1 MDAAP
6 SSAPYTNINRKMK
19 LILRTGQLLMENG
32 ADTNRAVRDM
42 IQTSAF
48 FQIPSAALHLHVV
61 YTTIIINIS
70 DEVHAFTSLE
80 KCRKHDA
87 NMDVITAVSRLSAE
101 ASAKRLTLDEYEA
114 ALNHIERL
122 PRRYPAAFSA
132 FGTGIAC
139 AALAIIFGGDL
150 GAAFCTALASVL
162 GFFVRRRLALW
173 EVNPYA
179 GIAVAAFAA
188 TFAAWLMIPLDL
200 SATPYIPMI
209 AGSLCFVPGI
219 PLINAVD
226 DLVNDHI
233 IAGLTRAMHTVLIIG
248 AMTFGIV
255 LTIRLGG
262 VADFTTISIV
272 PNTGYLILAVAAALA
287 SLGFSVI
294 FNVPPKFLGV
304 TAFGG
309 VIAVVLKN
317 FLNLSLALPLPS
329 SATVGA
335 AAVSL
340 YTLAASRYFRVP
352 THVISI
358 PCVIPLIPGI
368 PLYRLLFALINVR
381 SLPLPTFLSAAQGGI
396 EAVFILIGISLG
408 VAIPNLVAR
417 HRLDRRQRL
426 DAK

>member
-1 MDAAP
+1 
-6 SSAPYTNINRKMK
+6 
-19 LILRTGQLLMENG
+19 
-32 ADTNRAVRDM
+32 
-42 IQTSAF
+42 
-48 FQIPSAALHLHVV
+48 
-61 YTTIIINIS
+61 
-70 DEVHAFTSLE
+70 
-80 KCRKHDA
+80 
-87 NMDVITAVSRLSAE
+87 
-101 ASAKRLTLDEYEA
+101 
-114 ALNHIERL
+114 
-122 PRRYPAAFSA
+122 
-132 FGTGIAC
+132 
-139 AALAIIFGGDL
+139 
-150 GAAFCTALASVL
+150 
-162 GFFVRRRLALW
+162 
-173 EVNPYA
+173 
-179 GIAVAAFAA
+179 
-188 TFAAWLMIPLDL
+188 
-200 SATPYIPMI
+200 
-209 AGSLCFVPGI
+209 
-219 PLINAVD
+219 
-226 DLVNDHI
+226 
-233 IAGLTRAMHTVLIIG
+233 MHTVLIIG

-255 LTIRLGG
+255 LTIRLGS

-272 PNTGYLILAVAAALA
+272 PSTGYLILAVAAALA

-294 FNVPPKFLGV
+294 FNVPPKLLGV

-381 SLPLPTFLSAAQGGI
+381 SLPLPTFLSAVQGGI

-426 DAK
+426 KAK